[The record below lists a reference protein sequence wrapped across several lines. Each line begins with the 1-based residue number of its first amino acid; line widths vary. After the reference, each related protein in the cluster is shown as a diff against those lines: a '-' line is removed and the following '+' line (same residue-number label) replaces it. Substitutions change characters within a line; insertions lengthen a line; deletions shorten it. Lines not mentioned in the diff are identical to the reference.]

1 MKSDGERLYI
11 GRKRGRGMGVKWTLS
26 SLLPA
31 LLIFLITAVLVF
43 AMVFISSMTTA
54 IDRMIIMLGSSSI
67 VTGEEVDVSS
77 WSGASINKTREGEGV
92 VFTEEGKS
100 IIRLKGVSES
110 YLQGEREEALKIVR
124 SGKEVKNAII
134 VSTTLARKLNLELG
148 SSMTMM
154 LYEKEKNRTRPI
166 LMTVTGIFDS
176 GYAQLD
182 RYLAYVDF
190 SLLDGE
196 EEWEILLD
204 QKDDLEKRC
213 QEMDGLGISY
223 KTYREKYS
231 ALYLNVRQSV
241 SILYL
246 ILAFVALLA
255 AFFSTDIV
263 SVYLSRDRQDIAA
276 LRLLGMEEKRIRRIY
291 LSLSLFAVA
300 ISALGGTVLG
310 LLLGLLSPSLIRI
323 VASSNPG
330 LVEYYISS
338 FSVTVPTMELLLMV
352 LAMVVLS
359 ALTLF
364 ISLSTSGRKE
374 LMAIVSDR

>member
-100 IIRLKGVSES
+100 IIRLKGVNES

-124 SGKEVKNAII
+124 SGEEVKNAII

-213 QEMDGLGISY
+213 QELDELGISY

-291 LSLSLFAVA
+291 LSLSLFAVTV
-300 ISALGGTVLG
+300 SALGGTVLG

-359 ALTLF
+359 AITLF

>member
-100 IIRLKGVSES
+100 IIRLKGVNES

-124 SGKEVKNAII
+124 SGEEVKNAII

-213 QEMDGLGISY
+213 QELDELGISY

-300 ISALGGTVLG
+300 VSALGGTVLG

-352 LAMVVLS
+352 LAMVLLS
-359 ALTLF
+359 AITLF

>member
-100 IIRLKGVSES
+100 IIRLKGVNES

-124 SGKEVKNAII
+124 SGEEVKNAII

-213 QEMDGLGISY
+213 QELDELGIPY

-276 LRLLGMEEKRIRRIY
+276 LRLLGIEEKRIRRIY

-300 ISALGGTVLG
+300 VSALGGTVLG

-359 ALTLF
+359 AITLF

>member
-67 VTGEEVDVSS
+67 VTGEEGDVSS

-100 IIRLKGVSES
+100 IIRLKGVNES

-124 SGKEVKNAII
+124 SGEEVKNAII

-213 QEMDGLGISY
+213 QELDGLGISY

-300 ISALGGTVLG
+300 VSALGGTVLG

-359 ALTLF
+359 AITLF

>member
-100 IIRLKGVSES
+100 IIRLKGVNES

-124 SGKEVKNAII
+124 SGEEVKNAII

-213 QEMDGLGISY
+213 QGLDELGIPY

-300 ISALGGTVLG
+300 VSALGGTVLG

>member
-110 YLQGEREEALKIVR
+110 YLQGEREEALKIMR
-124 SGKEVKNAII
+124 SGEEVKNAII

-213 QEMDGLGISY
+213 QELDGLGISY

-359 ALTLF
+359 AITLF

>member
-11 GRKRGRGMGVKWTLS
+11 GRKRGRGMGVKWALS

-77 WSGASINKTREGEGV
+77 WSGASIDKTREGEGV

-124 SGKEVKNAII
+124 SGEEVKNAII

-213 QEMDGLGISY
+213 QELDGLGISY

-300 ISALGGTVLG
+300 VSALGGTVLG

-359 ALTLF
+359 AITLF

>member
-100 IIRLKGVSES
+100 IIRLKGVNES

-124 SGKEVKNAII
+124 SGEKVKNAII

-213 QEMDGLGISY
+213 QELEELGISY

-231 ALYLNVRQSV
+231 ALYRNVRQSV

-300 ISALGGTVLG
+300 VSALGGTVLG

-364 ISLSTSGRKE
+364 ISLSTSGKKE

>member
-54 IDRMIIMLGSSSI
+54 IDRMIIMLGASSI

-100 IIRLKGVSES
+100 IIRLKGVNES

-124 SGKEVKNAII
+124 SGEEVKNSII

-204 QKDDLEKRC
+204 QKDDLGKRC
-213 QEMDGLGISY
+213 QELDDLGISY

-300 ISALGGTVLG
+300 VSALGGTVLG

>member
-100 IIRLKGVSES
+100 IIRLKGVNES

-124 SGKEVKNAII
+124 SGEEVKNAII

-213 QEMDGLGISY
+213 QELHGLGISY

-246 ILAFVALLA
+246 ILAFVALLS

-300 ISALGGTVLG
+300 VSALGGTVLG

-359 ALTLF
+359 AITLF

>member
-100 IIRLKGVSES
+100 IIRLKGVNES

-124 SGKEVKNAII
+124 SGEEVKNAII

-176 GYAQLD
+176 GYAHLD

-213 QEMDGLGISY
+213 QELEELGISY

-323 VASSNPG
+323 VASSTPG

>member
-43 AMVFISSMTTA
+43 AMFFIPSMTTA

-100 IIRLKGVSES
+100 IIRLKGVNES

-124 SGKEVKNAII
+124 SGEEVKNAII

-213 QEMDGLGISY
+213 QELDGLGISY

-300 ISALGGTVLG
+300 VSALGGTVLG

-359 ALTLF
+359 AITLF

>member
-100 IIRLKGVSES
+100 IIRLKGVNES

-124 SGKEVKNAII
+124 SGEEVKNAII

-213 QEMDGLGISY
+213 QELEELGISY

-300 ISALGGTVLG
+300 VSALGGTALG

-359 ALTLF
+359 AITLF

>member
-100 IIRLKGVSES
+100 IIRLKGVNES

-124 SGKEVKNAII
+124 SGEEVKNAII

-213 QEMDGLGISY
+213 QELDGLGISY

-241 SILYL
+241 SILYI

>member
-100 IIRLKGVSES
+100 IIRLKGVNES

-124 SGKEVKNAII
+124 SGEEVKNAII

-213 QEMDGLGISY
+213 QELDGLGISY
-223 KTYREKYS
+223 KTYREKYC

-300 ISALGGTVLG
+300 VSALGGTVLG

-359 ALTLF
+359 AITLF

>member
-54 IDRMIIMLGSSSI
+54 IDRMIIMLGFSSI

-100 IIRLKGVSES
+100 IIRLKGVNES

-124 SGKEVKNAII
+124 SGEEVKNAII

-213 QEMDGLGISY
+213 QELDELGISY

-300 ISALGGTVLG
+300 VSALGGTVLG

-359 ALTLF
+359 AITLF

>member
-43 AMVFISSMTTA
+43 AMFFIPSMTTA

-100 IIRLKGVSES
+100 IIRLKGVNES

-124 SGKEVKNAII
+124 SGEEVKNAII

-213 QEMDGLGISY
+213 QELEELGISY

-300 ISALGGTVLG
+300 VSALGGTVLG

-359 ALTLF
+359 AITLF

>member
-100 IIRLKGVSES
+100 IIRLKGVNES

-213 QEMDGLGISY
+213 QELDGLGISY

-241 SILYL
+241 YILYL

>member
-54 IDRMIIMLGSSSI
+54 IDRMIIMLGSSSF

-100 IIRLKGVSES
+100 IIRLKGVNES

-124 SGKEVKNAII
+124 SGEEVKNAII

-213 QEMDGLGISY
+213 QELDGLGISY

-300 ISALGGTVLG
+300 VSALGGTVLG

-359 ALTLF
+359 AITLF

>member
-100 IIRLKGVSES
+100 IIRLKGVNES

-124 SGKEVKNAII
+124 SGEEVKNAII

-213 QEMDGLGISY
+213 QELEELGISY

-231 ALYLNVRQSV
+231 ALYLNVKQSV

-300 ISALGGTVLG
+300 VSALGGTVLG

>member
-11 GRKRGRGMGVKWTLS
+11 GRKRGRGRGVKWTLS

-67 VTGEEVDVSS
+67 VTGEEADVSS

-100 IIRLKGVSES
+100 IIRLKGVNES

-124 SGKEVKNAII
+124 SGEEVKNAII

-213 QEMDGLGISY
+213 QELEELGISY

-300 ISALGGTVLG
+300 VSALGGTVLG
-310 LLLGLLSPSLIRI
+310 LLLGLLSPSLIKI

-359 ALTLF
+359 AITLF

>member
-100 IIRLKGVSES
+100 ILRLKGVNES

-124 SGKEVKNAII
+124 SGEEVKNAII

-213 QEMDGLGISY
+213 QELDGLGISY

-300 ISALGGTVLG
+300 VSALGGTVLG

-359 ALTLF
+359 AITLF

>member
-100 IIRLKGVSES
+100 IIRLKGVNES
-110 YLQGEREEALKIVR
+110 YLQGEREEALKIMR
-124 SGKEVKNAII
+124 SGEEVKNAII

-213 QEMDGLGISY
+213 QELDGLGISY

>member
-100 IIRLKGVSES
+100 IIRLKGVNES

-124 SGKEVKNAII
+124 SGEEVKNAII

-213 QEMDGLGISY
+213 QELDGLGISY

-300 ISALGGTVLG
+300 VSALGGTVLG

-359 ALTLF
+359 AIPLF

>member
-100 IIRLKGVSES
+100 IIRLKGVNES

-124 SGKEVKNAII
+124 SGEEVKNAII

-213 QEMDGLGISY
+213 QELEELGIPY

-300 ISALGGTVLG
+300 VSALGGTVLG

>member
-100 IIRLKGVSES
+100 IIRLKGVNES

-124 SGKEVKNAII
+124 SGEEVKNAII

-213 QEMDGLGISY
+213 QELDGLGISY

-263 SVYLSRDRQDIAA
+263 SVYLSRDRQDVAA

-300 ISALGGTVLG
+300 VSALGGTALG

-359 ALTLF
+359 AITLF

>member
-100 IIRLKGVSES
+100 IIRLKGVNES
-110 YLQGEREEALKIVR
+110 YLQGEREEALKIMR
-124 SGKEVKNAII
+124 SGEEVKNAII

-213 QEMDGLGISY
+213 QELDGLGISY

-300 ISALGGTVLG
+300 VSALGGTVLG

-359 ALTLF
+359 AITLF

>member
-100 IIRLKGVSES
+100 IIRLKGVNES

-124 SGKEVKNAII
+124 SGEEVKNAII

-154 LYEKEKNRTRPI
+154 LYEKDKNRTRPI

-213 QEMDGLGISY
+213 QELEELGISY

-263 SVYLSRDRQDIAA
+263 SVYLSRDRQDVAA

-300 ISALGGTVLG
+300 VSALGGTVLG

-359 ALTLF
+359 AITLF

>member
-100 IIRLKGVSES
+100 IIRLKGVNES
-110 YLQGEREEALKIVR
+110 YLQGEREEALKIMR
-124 SGKEVKNAII
+124 SGEEVKNAII

-154 LYEKEKNRTRPI
+154 LYEKDKNRTRPI

-213 QEMDGLGISY
+213 QELEELGISY

>member
-100 IIRLKGVSES
+100 IIRLKGVNES

-124 SGKEVKNAII
+124 SGEEVKNAII

-213 QEMDGLGISY
+213 QELDDLGISY

-300 ISALGGTVLG
+300 VSALGGTVLG

-359 ALTLF
+359 AITLF

>member
-67 VTGEEVDVSS
+67 VTEEEVDVSS

-100 IIRLKGVSES
+100 IIRLKGVNES

-124 SGKEVKNAII
+124 SGEEVKNAII

-196 EEWEILLD
+196 EAWEILLD

-213 QEMDGLGISY
+213 QELEELGISY

-300 ISALGGTVLG
+300 VSALGGTVLG

-359 ALTLF
+359 AITLF

>member
-100 IIRLKGVSES
+100 IIRLKGVNES
-110 YLQGEREEALKIVR
+110 YLQGEREEALKIMR
-124 SGKEVKNAII
+124 SGEEVKNAII

-154 LYEKEKNRTRPI
+154 LYEKDKNRTRPI

-213 QEMDGLGISY
+213 QELEELGISY

-300 ISALGGTVLG
+300 VSALGGTVLG

-359 ALTLF
+359 AITLF

>member
-100 IIRLKGVSES
+100 IIRLKGVNES

-124 SGKEVKNAII
+124 SGEEVKNAII

-154 LYEKEKNRTRPI
+154 LYEKDKNRTRPI

-204 QKDDLEKRC
+204 QKDDLGKRC
-213 QEMDGLGISY
+213 QELDELGISY

>member
-100 IIRLKGVSES
+100 IIRLKGVNES

-124 SGKEVKNAII
+124 SGEEVKNAII

-213 QEMDGLGISY
+213 QELDGLGISY

-300 ISALGGTVLG
+300 VSALGGTALG

-359 ALTLF
+359 AITLF

>member
-67 VTGEEVDVSS
+67 VTGEEVDVAA
-77 WSGASINKTREGEGV
+77 WRGGSINKTRKGEGV
-92 VFTEEGKS
+92 VFTEERKS
-100 IIRLKGVSES
+100 IIRLKGVNES

-124 SGKEVKNAII
+124 SGEEVKNAII

-213 QEMDGLGISY
+213 QELEELGISY

-300 ISALGGTVLG
+300 VSALGGTVLG

>member
-100 IIRLKGVSES
+100 IIRLKGVNES

-124 SGKEVKNAII
+124 SGEEVKNAII

-213 QEMDGLGISY
+213 QELEELGISY

-300 ISALGGTVLG
+300 VSALGGTVLG

-338 FSVTVPTMELLLMV
+338 FSVTVPTMELLMMV

-359 ALTLF
+359 AITLF

-374 LMAIVSDR
+374 LMAVVSDR

>member
-100 IIRLKGVSES
+100 IIRLKGVNES

-124 SGKEVKNAII
+124 SGEEVKNAII

-204 QKDDLEKRC
+204 QKDDIEKRC
-213 QEMDGLGISY
+213 QELDGLGISY

-300 ISALGGTVLG
+300 VSALGGTVLG

-359 ALTLF
+359 AITLF

>member
-100 IIRLKGVSES
+100 IIRLKGVNES
-110 YLQGEREEALKIVR
+110 YLQGEREEALKIVS
-124 SGKEVKNAII
+124 SGEEVKNAII

-154 LYEKEKNRTRPI
+154 LYEKDKNRTRPI

-213 QEMDGLGISY
+213 QELDGLGISY

-359 ALTLF
+359 TLTLF

>member
-100 IIRLKGVSES
+100 IIRLKGVNES

-124 SGKEVKNAII
+124 SGEEVKNAII

-213 QEMDGLGISY
+213 QELDELGISY

-300 ISALGGTVLG
+300 VSALGGTVLG

-359 ALTLF
+359 AITLF

>member
-100 IIRLKGVSES
+100 IIRLKGVNKS

-124 SGKEVKNAII
+124 SGEEVKNAII

-213 QEMDGLGISY
+213 QELEELGISY

-300 ISALGGTVLG
+300 VSALGGTVLG